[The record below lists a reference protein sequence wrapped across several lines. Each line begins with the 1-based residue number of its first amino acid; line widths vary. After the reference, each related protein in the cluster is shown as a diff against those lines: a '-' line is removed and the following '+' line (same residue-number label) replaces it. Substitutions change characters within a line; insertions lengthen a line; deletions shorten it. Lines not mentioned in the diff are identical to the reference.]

1 MKRKDIRLLNI
12 FPLRGP
18 NLWTYRPVLEAWV
31 DIGEL
36 EEFPS
41 NTLPGFVERLCA
53 WLPTL
58 HAHRCSYDEPGGF
71 VRRLEE
77 GTWAAHI
84 LEHVTLELQ
93 NLAGMPCGFGKARET
108 GVRGVYKVAVRARQ
122 EDVARASLHAARDLV
137 MAAIEDTPFDME
149 ATCQRLRE
157 IVRKHQLG
165 PGSAC
170 MVNAASAM
178 NRGIPTIQLPAD
190 NLVQLGY
197 GSRQRRIWSA
207 ETDRTSAIAEGITRN
222 SELTCR
228 LLEACALPVADADKG
243 EPAGGGR
250 RHRLLVV
257 GNTLVAA
264 ARLDV
269 GAENFDVPNTAA
281 DVTGQV
287 HPETAAAAC
296 LAARIIGLD
305 IAGVDL
311 VAHDI
316 SRPLLAQDGAIT
328 AVHACPGLVTH
339 LQPSA
344 GEPRPVGRA
353 IVDHLFPGGDT
364 GRIPVVGVTGSNGTT
379 EVARLVAEFL
389 RLSGKTTG
397 LACGDGIYLNRRRI
411 EAGDCANWQSGI
423 RVLMNCSAEAAV
435 VENGADVI
443 LGQGLAYDRCQVA
456 VVTRIDPARH
466 FGKYYIERT
475 EQVFQ
480 VFRSQV
486 DVVLPGG
493 VAVLHAADPL
503 LAEMKQLCD
512 GEVILFA
519 IDFALAAITEHRACG
534 GRAVFVR
541 RDELVL
547 ATATDETSLV
557 PLAGILFIADA
568 PSEESLE
575 SLLAAVAAAWALGIA
590 HHVIRTGVE
599 TFSLISNDGTHPTTP
614 DPVLPDSMQ
623 THA

>member
-1 MKRKDIRLLNI
+1 MKRKDIRFLNI
-12 FPLRGP
+12 LSLRGP
-18 NLWTYRPVLEAWV
+18 NIWTYRPVLEAWV
-31 DIGEL
+31 DIGAL
-36 EEFPS
+36 EECPS

-58 HAHRCSYDEPGGF
+58 AVHRCSYDEPGGF
-71 VRRLEE
+71 VRRLQE

-93 NLAGMPCGFGKARET
+93 NLAGVPCGFGKARET
-108 GVRGVYKVAVRARQ
+108 GVRGIYKVAVRARQ
-122 EDVARASLHAARDLV
+122 EDVARACLHAARDLV
-137 MAAIEDTPFDME
+137 LAAIEDAPFDVG
-149 ATCQRLRE
+149 ATLQRLQE
-157 IVRKHQLG
+157 MARKYQLG
-165 PGSAC
+165 PNTAC
-170 MVNAASAM
+170 MVDAATAM
-178 NRGIPTIQLPAD
+178 GRGIPTLRLSAD

-197 GSRQRRIWSA
+197 GARQRRIWAA

-222 SELTCR
+222 SELTRR
-228 LLEACALPVADADKG
+228 LLKACALPVADAATG
-243 EPAGGGR
+243 EPEGGGK

-264 ARLDV
+264 ARLDA
-269 GAENFDVPNTAA
+269 GAESFGLPHTAA
-281 DVTGQV
+281 DVTDQV

-316 SRPLLAQDGAIT
+316 ACSLVAQDGAIT

-339 LQPSA
+339 LQPAS

-353 IVDHLFPGGDT
+353 IVDHLFPNGDT
-364 GRIPVVGVTGSNGTT
+364 GRIPVVGVTGSCGTT

-397 LACGDGIYLNRRRI
+397 LACADGLFLNRRRI
-411 EAGDCANWQSGI
+411 EAGDCGNWQSGI

-435 VENGADVI
+435 VENGAEVI
-443 LGQGLAYDRCQVA
+443 LGQGLAYDRCQIA

-466 FGKYYIERT
+466 FGKYYIERP

-493 VAVLHAADPL
+493 VAVLHAADPMMS
-503 LAEMKQLCD
+503 EMLSLCD

-519 IDFALAAITEHRACG
+519 IDPTLPAITQHRSRG

-541 RDELVL
+541 GDDLVL
-547 ATATDETSLV
+547 ATATDETPLV
-557 PLAGILFIADA
+557 PLSGILFFADA
-568 PSEESLE
+568 PSDESME
-575 SLLAAVAAAWALGIA
+575 SVLAAVAAAWALGIA
-590 HHVIRTGVE
+590 QHVIRTGME
-599 TFSLISNDGTHPTTP
+599 TFSLTSNDGTHPNTP
-614 DPVLPDSMQ
+614 HLIAPHSMP
-623 THA
+623 TLA